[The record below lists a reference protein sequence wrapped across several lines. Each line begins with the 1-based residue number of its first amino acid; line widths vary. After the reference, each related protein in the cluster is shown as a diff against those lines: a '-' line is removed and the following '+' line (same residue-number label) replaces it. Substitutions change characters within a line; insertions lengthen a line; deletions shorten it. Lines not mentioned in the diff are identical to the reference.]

1 MDETCSS
8 QSGFQRLGTSHN
20 KAWIKHIQPCGD
32 LEKLLQF
39 PVFHFWTTW
48 SAPRRLRLLGGPHPT
63 VHSPQWTSS
72 VGAVTVYLHGAE
84 IDHNI
89 LHPPPTAPVRGGLPP
104 TVHSPQWTSSVGAV
118 AVFLHYSTANIFLFQ
133 VDYTGTNLCVTTFV
147 AYPPSYTNFR
157 ECFFLFCN
165 DEFSFQK

>member
-133 VDYTGTNLCVTTFV
+133 VDYTGTNLCVTNIF
-147 AYPPSYTNFR
+147 
-157 ECFFLFCN
+157 
-165 DEFSFQK
+165 